1 MTVVT
6 ISRELGSRGTR
17 IAEKVA
23 ATLSVS
29 CVDKGVLAEMARQ
42 SGVSVEVIVEAE
54 ERLLSQPRVISQ
66 EMRHLF
72 AADPR
77 NRPGAIDQ
85 ATYVKQM
92 TDAIRFLAEQ
102 GDVVLVG
109 RGAQVIL
116 QDHPGALHIHL
127 YAPLE
132 VRARRI
138 QRRRGLTELATASH
152 IIEQADRARR
162 DWFRR
167 FFTGVDWKNPT
178 YYHLMIDTGRIG
190 EDVAVTLIAQA
201 AQMPVAID

>member
-23 ATLSVS
+23 AALHAA
-29 CVDKGVLAEMARQ
+29 CIDKEVLAEMARQ
-42 SGVSVEVIVEAE
+42 AGISVELIVEAE

-72 AADPR
+72 AAEPR
-77 NRPGAIDQ
+77 NRAGLMDQ

-92 TDAIRFLAEQ
+92 SEAIRFLADQ
-102 GDVVLVG
+102 GNTVLVG

-116 QDHPGALHIHL
+116 RDYPGALHVHL
-127 YAPLE
+127 YAPPE

-138 QRRRGLTELATASH
+138 QRRRGLAELATASQ

-162 DWFRR
+162 EWFRR
-167 FFTGVDWKNPT
+167 FFTGVDWKDPS

-190 EDVAVTLIAQA
+190 EAVAVSMIVQI
-201 AQMPVAID
+201 AQMPIPD